1 VKYNCSI
8 ANDSAV
14 PLPYSISQGQ
24 NVKVGS
30 LTKQMPLFIN
40 LSYISGSNDG
50 TCLRFNC
57 EINGVPAILVL
68 PCDSDLNIK
77 FVQDEKPAKNA

>member
-8 ANDSAV
+8 QNV
-14 PLPYSISQGQ
+14 GPVGLPYSFVQGE
-24 NVKVGS
+24 NVKVGNLS
-30 LTKQMPLFIN
+30 KPMPLFIQMN
-40 LSYISGSNDG
+40 YLTGSNDG

-77 FVQDEKPAKNA
+77 FIQDEKPTKST